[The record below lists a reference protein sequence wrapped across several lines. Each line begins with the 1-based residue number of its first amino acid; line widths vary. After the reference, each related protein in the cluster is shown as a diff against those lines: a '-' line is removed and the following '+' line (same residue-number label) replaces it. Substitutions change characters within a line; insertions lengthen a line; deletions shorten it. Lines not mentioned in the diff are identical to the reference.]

1 MGKKVGVSQEEKN
14 LSYYKFFERPMAEI
28 PEEKLALLEGQGD
41 RKPGVPF
48 EKETSILPGMMKHT
62 ARAAMVSMKMVLATY
77 AIPPTCPESQERC
90 WIGGSRGIV

>member
-48 EKETSILPGMMKHT
+48 EKRNLY
-62 ARAAMVSMKMVLATY
+62 LAGDDEAY
-77 AIPPTCPESQERC
+77 PPTCPESQERC
-90 WIGGSRGIV
+90 WIGGSHGIV